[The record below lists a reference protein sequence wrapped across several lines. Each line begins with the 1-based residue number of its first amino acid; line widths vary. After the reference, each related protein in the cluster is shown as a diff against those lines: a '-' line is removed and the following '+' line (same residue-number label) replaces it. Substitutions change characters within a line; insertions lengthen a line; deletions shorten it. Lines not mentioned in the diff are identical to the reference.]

1 MARTAEKGTPL
12 EPQVKSVEV
21 EMTAPA
27 GPSKPNLAQMKQQ
40 VAKLLMDGGFSAQQI
55 ITIGQMAERSITDPA
70 LFQVFKQQIVANDM
84 ADEEDLSPQNKF
96 RFLAG
101 MATLGK
107 MAEQMLRSGEL
118 RG

>member
-27 GPSKPNLAQMKQQ
+27 GASKPNIAQMKRQ
-40 VAKLLMDGGFSAQQI
+40 VAQLLMENGISAQQM
-55 ITIGQMAERSITDPA
+55 ITIGQMAEKSITDPA
-70 LFQVFKQQIVANDM
+70 LFQMFKQQAIANEM
-84 ADEEDLSPQNKF
+84 ADEEDLSPQNKY

-107 MAEQMLRSGEL
+107 MAEQMLQTGEL
-118 RG
+118 KG